1 MTAMI
6 ANDPLGTALHSA
18 IKAVAEACRVTRR
31 VQMAAEHTTRI
42 LKSDRSPVTVADFA
56 AQAVINHRITGSF
69 PWAFLVG
76 EESAELLREPGNAL
90 LCTAVVDAVR
100 LVWEEAT
107 VEKVLEAIDRGNH
120 DATAEQYWTLD
131 PVDGTKGFLRGEQY
145 AVSLALINAGE
156 VVLGVLGCP
165 NLPPNHTASFST
177 PDPRGL
183 IYFATRGGGA
193 WVTAANDPEAV
204 PVRVKPEVV
213 PGTKLRVCGSVE
225 SGHSDQG
232 QTAQVIA
239 MLGGESGTARLDSQ
253 CKYAV
258 VARAQA
264 DAYLR
269 LPTRS
274 DYAEKIWDHAAGAL
288 IASEAGM
295 TVTDTTGAALQFSRG
310 RELSAN
316 SGIVCASPV
325 FHARIIEAITRL
337 A

>member
-1 MTAMI
+1 MSAMI
-6 ANDPLGTALHSA
+6 TNDQLGMALGSA
-18 IKAVAEACRVTRR
+18 IKAVADACRVTRR
-31 VQMAAEHTTRI
+31 VQMAAEQTIMI

-56 AQAVINHRITGSF
+56 AQAVINHRITESF
-69 PWAFLVG
+69 PRALLVG

-90 LCTAVVDAVR
+90 LCAAVVDAVR
-100 LVWEEAT
+100 AVWEETT

-145 AVSLALINAGE
+145 AISLALINAGE

-165 NLPPNHTASFST
+165 NLSPNHTVPFSN
-177 PDPRGL
+177 PDPQGL

-204 PVRVKPEVV
+204 PLRVKPEIAQN
-213 PGTKLRVCGSVE
+213 TKLRVCGSVE
-225 SGHSDQG
+225 SSHSNQG

-239 MLGGESGTARLDSQ
+239 MLGGESDTVRLDSQ

-269 LPTRS
+269 LPTRT
-274 DYAEKIWDHAAGAL
+274 DYAEKIWDHAAGVL

-295 TVTDTTGAALQFSRG
+295 TVTDITGAALQFSRG

-325 FHARIIEAITRL
+325 FHARIIAAIKRL

>member
-1 MTAMI
+1 MI
-6 ANDPLGTALHSA
+6 TNNQLDTALHNA
-18 IKAVAEACRVTRR
+18 IKAVADACRVTRH
-31 VQMAAEHTTRI
+31 VQMAAEQTTRI

-56 AQAVINHRITGSF
+56 AQAVINHTITESF
-69 PWAFLVG
+69 PSALLVG
-76 EESAELLREPGNAL
+76 EESAELLREPGNTL
-90 LCTAVVDAVR
+90 LCAAVVDVVKS
-100 LVWEEAT
+100 VWGQAT
-107 VEKVLEAIDRGNH
+107 KERVLQAIDCGNH

-131 PVDGTKGFLRGEQY
+131 PVDGTKGFLRGQQY

-165 NLPPNHTASFST
+165 NLSPNHSVPFSD

-193 WVTAANDPEAV
+193 WVIAANDPEAD
-204 PVRVKPEVV
+204 PLRVKPELTWD
-213 PGTKLRVCGSVE
+213 TKLRVCGSVE

-239 MLGGESGTARLDSQ
+239 MLGGESDTARLDSQ

-269 LPTRS
+269 MPTRS
-274 DYAEKIWDHAAGAL
+274 DYAEKIWDHAAGVL

-295 TVTDTTGAALQFSRG
+295 TVTDITGAVLQFSCG

-325 FHARIIEAITRL
+325 FHPRIIEAIKKL

>member
-1 MTAMI
+1 MTIVTNSA
-6 ANDPLGTALHSA
+6 LGTALYSA
-18 IKAVAEACRVTRR
+18 IKAVAAACRVTRR
-31 VQMAAEHTTRI
+31 VQMAAEQATRI

-56 AQAVINHRITGSF
+56 AQAVINHRITESF
-69 PWAFLVG
+69 PGALMVG

-90 LCTAVVDAVR
+90 LCAAVVDAAR
-100 LVWEEAT
+100 PVWEEAT
-107 VEKVLEAIDRGNH
+107 IERVLEAIDRGNH

-156 VVLGVLGCP
+156 VVLAVLGCP
-165 NLPPNHTASFST
+165 NLSPNHSASFSS
-177 PDPRGL
+177 PDPQGL

-193 WVTAANDPEAV
+193 WVTAANDPEAM
-204 PVRVKPEVV
+204 PLRVQPKIEQD
-213 PGTKLRVCGSVE
+213 TKLRVCGSVE
-225 SGHSDQG
+225 RGHSDQD
-232 QTAQVIA
+232 QTVRLLA
-239 MLGGESGTARLDSQ
+239 MLGGESDTARLDSQ

-274 DYAEKIWDHAAGAL
+274 DYTEKIWDHAAGAL

-295 TVTDTTGAALQFSRG
+295 TVTDSTGAALQFSCG

-316 SGIVCASPV
+316 TGIVCASPV
-325 FHARIIEAITRL
+325 FHARIIAAIKRL
-337 A
+337 G

>member
-1 MTAMI
+1 MTI
-6 ANDPLGTALHSA
+6 VTNDQLGIALHRAVHA
-18 IKAVAEACRVTRR
+18 IAAACRVTRQ
-31 VQMAAEHTTRI
+31 VQMAAEQATRI

-56 AQAVINHRITGSF
+56 AQAVINHRITESF
-69 PWAFLVG
+69 PAALMVG

-90 LCTAVVDAVR
+90 LCAAVVDAAR
-100 LVWEEAT
+100 PVWEEAT
-107 VEKVLEAIDRGNH
+107 IERVLEAIDRGNH

-156 VVLGVLGCP
+156 VVLAVLGCP
-165 NLPPNHTASFST
+165 NLSPNHTASFSS
-177 PDPRGL
+177 PDPQGL
-183 IYFATRGGGA
+183 IYFAIRGGGA
-193 WVTAANDPEAV
+193 WVTAANDPEAT
-204 PVRVKPEVV
+204 PLRVQPEIEQD
-213 PGTKLRVCGSVE
+213 TKLRVCGSVE
-225 SGHSDQG
+225 SSHSDQD
-232 QTAQVIA
+232 QTARVIA
-239 MLGGESGTARLDSQ
+239 MLGGESDSARLDSQ

-274 DYAEKIWDHAAGAL
+274 DYTEKIWDHAAGVL

-295 TVTDTTGAALQFSRG
+295 TVTDSTGAALQFSRG

-316 SGIVCASPV
+316 TGIVCASPV
-325 FHARIIEAITRL
+325 FHARIIQAIEKL

>member
-1 MTAMI
+1 MTTMVT
-6 ANDPLGTALHSA
+6 NDQLAVALHSA
-18 IKAVAEACRVTRR
+18 IKAVADACRVTRQ
-31 VQMAAEHTTRI
+31 VQMAAEQTTRI

-56 AQAVINHRITGSF
+56 AQAVINHRITESF
-69 PWAFLVG
+69 PGAFLVG
-76 EESAELLREPGNAL
+76 EESSELLREPGNAF
-90 LCTAVVDAVR
+90 LCAAVVHAVR
-100 LVWEEAT
+100 SVWEEAT
-107 VEKVLEAIDRGNH
+107 IDKVLEAIDRGNH

-145 AVSLALINAGE
+145 AVSLALLNAGE

-165 NLPPNHTASFST
+165 NLSSNHTASFSN
-177 PDPRGL
+177 PDPQGL
-183 IYFATRGGGA
+183 IYFATLGGGA
-193 WVTAANDPEAV
+193 WVTAANDSGAV
-204 PVRVKPEVV
+204 PLRVKPEVV
-213 PGTKLRVCGSVE
+213 RDAKLRVCGSVE

-239 MLGGESGTARLDSQ
+239 MLGGESDTARLDSQ

-274 DYAEKIWDHAAGAL
+274 DYAEKIWDHAAGVL

-295 TVTDTTGAALQFSRG
+295 TVT
-310 RELSAN
+310 
-316 SGIVCASPV
+316 
-325 FHARIIEAITRL
+325 
-337 A
+337 

>member
-1 MTAMI
+1 MAEMI
-6 ANDPLGTALHSA
+6 TNDQLGTALHSA
-18 IKAVAEACRVTRR
+18 IRAVAEACRVTRR
-31 VQMAAEHTTRI
+31 VQMAAEQTTRI

-56 AQAVINHRITGSF
+56 AQAVIDHRITESF
-69 PWAFLVG
+69 PGALLVG

-107 VEKVLEAIDRGNH
+107 VEKVLETIDCGNH
-120 DATAEQYWTLD
+120 DATAGQYWTLD

-165 NLPPNHTASFST
+165 NLSSNHTVPFSN
-177 PDPRGL
+177 PDPQGL

-213 PGTKLRVCGSVE
+213 RDTKLRVCGSVE
-225 SGHSDQG
+225 SGHSDQS
-232 QTAQVIA
+232 QTAQVMA
-239 MLGGESGTARLDSQ
+239 LLGGESDTARLDSQ

-269 LPTRS
+269 LPTRT
-274 DYAEKIWDHAAGAL
+274 DYAEKIWDHAAGVL

-295 TVTDTTGAALQFSRG
+295 TVTDATGAVLQFSRG

-325 FHARIIEAITRL
+325 FHTRIIEAIKRL